1 MNLVQA
7 SEDVSK
13 RGQDELAELAILF
26 EHGYLAFSGRVEG
39 LLEPDP
45 AGAWDEEVAARV
57 KFDINRG
64 LPLVAQHS
72 RCDEIE
78 LATLRILFEHAYTN

>member
-7 SEDVSK
+7 SEDVSQ
-13 RGQDELAELAILF
+13 RGQDELAELTILL
-26 EHGYLAFSGRVEG
+26 EHRYLAFSGRVEG

-45 AGAWDEEVAARV
+45 AGARNEEVAARV

-78 LATLRILFEHAYTN
+78 LATLRILLEHAYTD

>member
-1 MNLVQA
+1 MNPVQA
-7 SEDVSK
+7 SEDVPQ
-13 RGQDELAELAILF
+13 RGQDELTELAILL
-26 EHGYLAFSGRVEG
+26 EHGYLAFSGRVER
-39 LLEPDP
+39 LLEPDS

-57 KFDINRG
+57 KLDINRS